1 MAFRSVCTTFDLLS
15 KVLPFGN
22 AQKHL
27 AFRSLI
33 RIFVPMKKLTYLI
46 IYIVVLMAC
55 TSQGRYTAMRKGLD
69 SINMLNKSYQPFTV
83 ADIQPYVQ
91 YFDDY
96 GTSNDRVLAY
106 YLMGRA
112 YHDQREAPM
121 ALEYYQKAIEQ
132 ADTTEKDFD
141 FAQLSK
147 VYGQMADLFYYQN
160 LYDEQLVSLEKAIFN
175 AWKSKDTL
183 AAIMDEEQKVKAFWK
198 MKEYGYVLYT
208 VNSVYDKY
216 RRYCYPIQAAIS
228 LSASFPTLI
237 ELDSLD
243 ALHHAMLV
251 YEKESNLFDENGNI
265 EKGREVYYYYKG
277 LLCLKEQRL
286 DSADYWFRKE
296 LRDGKDWNNQNAASY
311 GLAMLYEQRHMPD
324 SAAKY
329 YKYSYAMNDSV
340 NEHKAITE
348 VERMQALYDYTR
360 NQEIAMQESDRAE
373 RFANFLRLGTALF
386 IALCLIVYIII
397 NRYRQ
402 HIKEKH
408 QQYMQSLMQIEQAQS
423 DIIRL
428 RNEGSGL
435 ETTIS
440 QKEEIIT
447 RLQAE
452 LVTYHQQVNKNSRE
466 IQETKL
472 KKSEIYQTF
481 IKLSVK
487 GKQPTENE
495 WRALRVVLFDLF
507 PQFHQLL
514 ISESHSLNVNE
525 FNACILIRAHFKPG
539 DICNMLDVSSSYAN
553 KLRRTLL
560 KKLFNTE
567 GKADEF
573 DERIISVC

>member
-1 MAFRSVCTTFDLLS
+1 
-15 KVLPFGN
+15 
-22 AQKHL
+22 
-27 AFRSLI
+27 
-33 RIFVPMKKLTYLI
+33 
-46 IYIVVLMAC
+46 
-55 TSQGRYTAMRKGLD
+55 
-69 SINMLNKSYQPFTV
+69 
-83 ADIQPYVQ
+83 
-91 YFDDY
+91 
-96 GTSNDRVLAY
+96 
-106 YLMGRA
+106 
-112 YHDQREAPM
+112 
-121 ALEYYQKAIEQ
+121 
-132 ADTTEKDFD
+132 
-141 FAQLSK
+141 
-147 VYGQMADLFYYQN
+147 
-160 LYDEQLVSLEKAIFN
+160 
-175 AWKSKDTL
+175 
-183 AAIMDEEQKVKAFWK
+183 
-198 MKEYGYVLYT
+198 
-208 VNSVYDKY
+208 
-216 RRYCYPIQAAIS
+216 
-228 LSASFPTLI
+228 
-237 ELDSLD
+237 
-243 ALHHAMLV
+243 
-251 YEKESNLFDENGNI
+251 
-265 EKGREVYYYYKG
+265 
-277 LLCLKEQRL
+277 
-286 DSADYWFRKE
+286 
-296 LRDGKDWNNQNAASY
+296 
-311 GLAMLYEQRHMPD
+311 
-324 SAAKY
+324 
-329 YKYSYAMNDSV
+329 
-340 NEHKAITE
+340 
-348 VERMQALYDYTR
+348 
-360 NQEIAMQESDRAE
+360 
-373 RFANFLRLGTALF
+373 
-386 IALCLIVYIII
+386 
-397 NRYRQ
+397 
-402 HIKEKH
+402 
-408 QQYMQSLMQIEQAQS
+408 MQSLMQIEQAQS

>member
-1 MAFRSVCTTFDLLS
+1 
-15 KVLPFGN
+15 
-22 AQKHL
+22 
-27 AFRSLI
+27 
-33 RIFVPMKKLTYLI
+33 
-46 IYIVVLMAC
+46 MAC

>member
-1 MAFRSVCTTFDLLS
+1 
-15 KVLPFGN
+15 
-22 AQKHL
+22 
-27 AFRSLI
+27 
-33 RIFVPMKKLTYLI
+33 
-46 IYIVVLMAC
+46 MAC

-216 RRYCYPIQAAIS
+216 RRYGYPIQAAIS

-251 YEKESNLFDENGNI
+251 
-265 EKGREVYYYYKG
+265 
-277 LLCLKEQRL
+277 
-286 DSADYWFRKE
+286 
-296 LRDGKDWNNQNAASY
+296 
-311 GLAMLYEQRHMPD
+311 
-324 SAAKY
+324 
-329 YKYSYAMNDSV
+329 
-340 NEHKAITE
+340 
-348 VERMQALYDYTR
+348 
-360 NQEIAMQESDRAE
+360 
-373 RFANFLRLGTALF
+373 
-386 IALCLIVYIII
+386 
-397 NRYRQ
+397 
-402 HIKEKH
+402 
-408 QQYMQSLMQIEQAQS
+408 
-423 DIIRL
+423 
-428 RNEGSGL
+428 
-435 ETTIS
+435 
-440 QKEEIIT
+440 
-447 RLQAE
+447 
-452 LVTYHQQVNKNSRE
+452 
-466 IQETKL
+466 
-472 KKSEIYQTF
+472 
-481 IKLSVK
+481 
-487 GKQPTENE
+487 
-495 WRALRVVLFDLF
+495 
-507 PQFHQLL
+507 
-514 ISESHSLNVNE
+514 
-525 FNACILIRAHFKPG
+525 
-539 DICNMLDVSSSYAN
+539 
-553 KLRRTLL
+553 
-560 KKLFNTE
+560 
-567 GKADEF
+567 
-573 DERIISVC
+573 